1 MEVPL
6 FIIALV
12 VALAI
17 WQYVAISV
25 FWHRF
30 TNRLRAGEP
39 LTATVV
45 LRSFGDDPSALA
57 RALAQH
63 TRLDFGEIDELI
75 ETGATGPL
83 PLRLSPR
90 RAQML
95 AAEVRALG
103 GELEILRETKRP

>member
-1 MEVPL
+1 MEAAL

-12 VALAI
+12 ALLAI

-25 FWHRF
+25 FWRRF
-30 TNRLRAGEP
+30 TSRLRAGEP

-45 LRSFGDDPSALA
+45 LRSFGNNPSALA

-83 PLRLSPR
+83 PLRLSLH

-95 AAEVRALG
+95 AADVRALG
-103 GELEILRETKRP
+103 GELEILREAKRP

>member
-1 MEVPL
+1 MEAAL
-6 FIIALV
+6 FIMALV
-12 VALAI
+12 VLLAI
-17 WQYVAISV
+17 WQFMAISV
-25 FWHRF
+25 FWRRF
-30 TNRLRAGEP
+30 TDRLRAGEP

-45 LRSFGDDPSALA
+45 LRSLGDDPSALA

-75 ETGATGPL
+75 ETGTTGPL